1 MLRGRS
7 HGKVCYDFNVVS
19 LSGYTMFRMIFQTL
33 VVVLLT
39 MLIAGRDDPAA
50 PGGDIGIQATAEAAP
65 STARNGIVRAVAIA
79 DRESDPVPA
88 ALITPVTSSPMP
100 GPALRPSPEYR
111 TRNEPVVDPQLWQVS
126 ASRLNVRA
134 GPSTSNPVMTTLS
147 RGEEVLVVSDPG
159 SNWVHIRIEGDGV
172 DGWVARKLLSP
183 LR

>member
-1 MLRGRS
+1 
-7 HGKVCYDFNVVS
+7 
-19 LSGYTMFRMIFQTL
+19 
-33 VVVLLT
+33 
-39 MLIAGRDDPAA
+39 
-50 PGGDIGIQATAEAAP
+50 
-65 STARNGIVRAVAIA
+65 
-79 DRESDPVPA
+79 
-88 ALITPVTSSPMP
+88 MP